1 MGYTFFALVICHS
14 LKQYF
19 VVTSMNFTTNLLL
32 LDHHCG
38 NNLFKKGKQK
48 KSRYNLTVITP
59 VELSDL
65 SQGADREG
73 PGPFN
78 FLDQ

>member
-1 MGYTFFALVICHS
+1 
-14 LKQYF
+14 
-19 VVTSMNFTTNLLL
+19 MNFTTNLLL

-65 SQGADREG
+65 SQGGGQGGAG
-73 PGPFN
+73 PLQFFGSMKTSV
-78 FLDQ
+78 L